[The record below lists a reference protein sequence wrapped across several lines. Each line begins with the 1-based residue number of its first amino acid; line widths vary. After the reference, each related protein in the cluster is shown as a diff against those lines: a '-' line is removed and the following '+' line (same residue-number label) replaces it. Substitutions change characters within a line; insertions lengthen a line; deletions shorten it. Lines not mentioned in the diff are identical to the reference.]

1 MGSLHYLAAFYNGNL
16 KIETIPMPFRA
27 LSCTYLESQIRLSAQ
42 DSSKNRN
49 CYLHSSYVCPY
60 PMKKSAM
67 ARLQTRK
74 RGTSILD
81 LEAMSTMTTQPFP
94 SSDSRNT
101 IHTEHLQKQRRKNCL
116 HRKQPDVSLGKSPWM
131 RSCPL

>member
-1 MGSLHYLAAFYNGNL
+1 
-16 KIETIPMPFRA
+16 
-27 LSCTYLESQIRLSAQ
+27 
-42 DSSKNRN
+42 
-49 CYLHSSYVCPY
+49 
-60 PMKKSAM
+60 MKKSAM

-101 IHTEHLQKQRRKNCL
+101 IHTEHLKRKGEKIAFIANNQMFL
-116 HRKQPDVSLGKSPWM
+116 
-131 RSCPL
+131 